1 MCTAAEIRPDI
12 KLTAGKPA
20 APVASGGPGSAAHS
34 APSPPLGG
42 GGRGG
47 GLGNLSC
54 IFPLLFLSHSFSPA
68 LSSSSSCLPSRTFHL
83 LSLLWL
89 YISLTFGFVVVVLPL
104 FSLSL
109 HVWGHLTRPNPG
121 SPFFLPSFR
130 TLSPCHFLFPVRQ
143 LSFFLFLCY
152 QNGQVPCLLSVT
164 WPSSR
169 STNASLLLVKPSKP
183 KPPSFMSFNPVSGHQ
198 RWQTLQECVY

>member
-42 GGRGG
+42 GGEEVVWETSPASFHCYFYLIHSRPPTPPPPPVF
-47 GLGNLSC
+47 LLVLS
-54 IFPLLFLSHSFSPA
+54 IFSLCSDYIFLSRSA
-68 LSSSSSCLPSRTFHL
+68 LLLLSSP
-83 LSLLWL
+83 
-89 YISLTFGFVVVVLPL
+89 
-104 FSLSL
+104 FSLCLSTFE
-109 HVWGHLTRPNPG
+109 VISPGLTPAPL
-121 SPFFLPSFR
+121 FFLPSFR

-198 RWQTLQECVY
+198 R

>member
-42 GGRGG
+42 GGEEVVWETSPASFHCYFY
-47 GLGNLSC
+47 LIHSHPPTPPPSPVFLLVLS
-54 IFPLLFLSHSFSPA
+54 IFSLCSDYIFLSRSA
-68 LSSSSSCLPSRTFHL
+68 LLLLSSP
-83 LSLLWL
+83 
-89 YISLTFGFVVVVLPL
+89 
-104 FSLSL
+104 FSLCLSTFE
-109 HVWGHLTRPNPG
+109 VISPGLTPAPL
-121 SPFFLPSFR
+121 FFLPSFR

-198 RWQTLQECVY
+198 R

>member
-42 GGRGG
+42 GGEEVVWETS
-47 GLGNLSC
+47 LASFHCYFYLIHSHPPTPPPSPVFLLVLS
-54 IFPLLFLSHSFSPA
+54 IFSLCSDYIFLSRSA
-68 LSSSSSCLPSRTFHL
+68 LLLLSSP
-83 LSLLWL
+83 
-89 YISLTFGFVVVVLPL
+89 
-104 FSLSL
+104 FSLCLSTFE
-109 HVWGHLTRPNPG
+109 VISPGLTPAPL
-121 SPFFLPSFR
+121 FFLPSFR

-198 RWQTLQECVY
+198 R

>member
-42 GGRGG
+42 GGEEVVWETSPASFHCYFY
-47 GLGNLSC
+47 LIHSHPPTPPPPPVFLLVLS
-54 IFPLLFLSHSFSPA
+54 IFSLCSDYIFLSRSA
-68 LSSSSSCLPSRTFHL
+68 LLLLSSP
-83 LSLLWL
+83 
-89 YISLTFGFVVVVLPL
+89 

-109 HVWGHLTRPNPG
+109 STFEVISPGLTPAPL
-121 SPFFLPSFR
+121 FFLPSFR

-198 RWQTLQECVY
+198 R

>member
-42 GGRGG
+42 GGEEVVWETSPASFHCYFY
-47 GLGNLSC
+47 LIHSHPPTPPPSPVFLLVLS
-54 IFPLLFLSHSFSPA
+54 IFSLCSDYIFLSRSA
-68 LSSSSSCLPSRTFHL
+68 LLLLSSP
-83 LSLLWL
+83 
-89 YISLTFGFVVVVLPL
+89 
-104 FSLSL
+104 FSLCLSTFE
-109 HVWGHLTRPNPG
+109 VISPGLTPAPL
-121 SPFFLPSFR
+121 FFLPSFR

-164 WPSSR
+164 WLSSR

-198 RWQTLQECVY
+198 R

>member
-42 GGRGG
+42 GGEEVVWETSPASFHCYFY
-47 GLGNLSC
+47 LIHSHPPSPPPPPVFLLVLS
-54 IFPLLFLSHSFSPA
+54 IFSLCSDYIFLSRSA
-68 LSSSSSCLPSRTFHL
+68 LLLLSSP
-83 LSLLWL
+83 
-89 YISLTFGFVVVVLPL
+89 
-104 FSLSL
+104 FSLCLSTFE
-109 HVWGHLTRPNPG
+109 VISPGLTPAPL
-121 SPFFLPSFR
+121 FFLPSFR

-198 RWQTLQECVY
+198 R

>member
-42 GGRGG
+42 GGEEVVWETSPASFHCYFY
-47 GLGNLSC
+47 LIHSHPPTPPPPPPVFLLVLS
-54 IFPLLFLSHSFSPA
+54 IFSLCSDYIFLSRSA
-68 LSSSSSCLPSRTFHL
+68 LLLLSSP
-83 LSLLWL
+83 
-89 YISLTFGFVVVVLPL
+89 
-104 FSLSL
+104 FSLCLSTFE
-109 HVWGHLTRPNPG
+109 VISPGLTPAPL
-121 SPFFLPSFR
+121 FFLPSFR

-198 RWQTLQECVY
+198 R

>member
-42 GGRGG
+42 GGEEVVWETSPASFHCYFY
-47 GLGNLSC
+47 LIHSHPPTPPPPPVFLLVLS
-54 IFPLLFLSHSFSPA
+54 IFSLCSDYIFLSRSA
-68 LSSSSSCLPSRTFHL
+68 LLLLSSP
-83 LSLLWL
+83 
-89 YISLTFGFVVVVLPL
+89 

-109 HVWGHLTRPNPG
+109 SMFEVISPGLTPAPL
-121 SPFFLPSFR
+121 FFLPSFR

-198 RWQTLQECVY
+198 R

>member
-42 GGRGG
+42 GGEEVVWETSPASFHCYFY
-47 GLGNLSC
+47 LIHSHPPSPPPPVFLLVLS
-54 IFPLLFLSHSFSPA
+54 IFSLCSDYIFLSRSA
-68 LSSSSSCLPSRTFHL
+68 LLLLSSP
-83 LSLLWL
+83 
-89 YISLTFGFVVVVLPL
+89 
-104 FSLSL
+104 FSLCLSTFE
-109 HVWGHLTRPNPG
+109 VISPGLTPAPL
-121 SPFFLPSFR
+121 FFLPSFR

-198 RWQTLQECVY
+198 R

>member
-42 GGRGG
+42 GGEEVVWETSPASFHCYFY
-47 GLGNLSC
+47 LIHSHPPTPPPPPVFLLVLS
-54 IFPLLFLSHSFSPA
+54 IFSLCSDYIFLSRSA
-68 LSSSSSCLPSRTFHL
+68 LLLLSSP
-83 LSLLWL
+83 
-89 YISLTFGFVVVVLPL
+89 
-104 FSLSL
+104 FSLCLSTFE
-109 HVWGHLTRPNPG
+109 VISPGLTPAPL
-121 SPFFLPSFR
+121 FFLPSFR

-198 RWQTLQECVY
+198 R

>member
-42 GGRGG
+42 GGEEVVWETSPASFHCYFY
-47 GLGNLSC
+47 LIHSHPPTPPPPPVFLLVLS
-54 IFPLLFLSHSFSPA
+54 IFSLCSDYIFLSRSA
-68 LSSSSSCLPSRTFHL
+68 LLLLSSP
-83 LSLLWL
+83 
-89 YISLTFGFVVVVLPL
+89 
-104 FSLSL
+104 FSLCLSTFE
-109 HVWGHLTRPNPG
+109 VISPGLTPAPL
-121 SPFFLPSFR
+121 FFLPSFR

-183 KPPSFMSFNPVSGHQ
+183 KPPSFTSFNPVSGHQ
-198 RWQTLQECVY
+198 R

>member
-42 GGRGG
+42 GGEEVVWETSPASFHCYFY
-47 GLGNLSC
+47 LIHSHPPSPPPPPVFLLVLS
-54 IFPLLFLSHSFSPA
+54 IFSLCSDYIFLSRSA
-68 LSSSSSCLPSRTFHL
+68 LLLLSSP
-83 LSLLWL
+83 
-89 YISLTFGFVVVVLPL
+89 

-109 HVWGHLTRPNPG
+109 STFEVISPGLTPAPL
-121 SPFFLPSFR
+121 FFLPSFR

-198 RWQTLQECVY
+198 R